1 SAILLSDTFNAVL
14 RRVDLSN
21 GAVTTVA
28 GRVQVQATADGV
40 GTAARFQGP
49 RGMAVNASGTVAYVA
64 DGPAIRRVDLSTWT
78 VTTIAGTP
86 GEDGFQ
92 DGTGAAVRLGY
103 LLHALELS
111 ADSEVLY
118 IADRS
123 NRVLRALT
131 LSSGEL
137 VTVAGWP
144 YTGASR
150 SVDGVGTA
158 ARFSGLGGM
167 ARVGDALYVADT
179 FNHTVRR
186 VSLSDFSVTTVAG
199 AAGVAGEVDGAGTA
213 ARFDAPQGLAVAG
226 GALYTAGF
234 SGTLR
239 RIGIPAYEVST
250 VLGVEGESYARDGQ
264 GAAVRLGTGFAPP
277 IAHPTDK
284 VLWYQD
290 RSANS
295 LRRVDLE
302 TLVVQTYAGAL
313 EPELHR
319 DGTVEEARFVA
330 PAGLAVNAAG
340 TRWYVAD
347 AAAQVI
353 REVDTTSGT
362 VRTLAGSP
370 GQWGAVDGTGDAARF
385 DVPLALAY
393 EESSGR
399 LYVADTYN
407 GCLRTVE
414 VASGAVAT
422 LAGRCGEPGTE
433 DGTGT
438 SARLLEPVALALD
451 VAAGRLFFS
460 EAAAEDL
467 HPGGRAAIRQ
477 VMLATGEVTTLA
489 GGARATAMPLDGA
502 ASSATFDAPTAL
514 AWDQASERL
523 FIAEQ
528 AVAAIR
534 ALHLPSATVSLV
546 AGKYGERGP
555 ADGSPMAARFDAPSG
570 LALDVAT
577 RTLLVSDSGAN
588 TLRRLSLD
596 DGAVSTFLGD
606 PSRGGGFITPQP
618 LDMATLYLPT
628 APVVAGGVIGWL
640 GETAVYRVSTQEAVA
655 P

>member
-1 SAILLSDTFNAVL
+1 
-14 RRVDLSN
+14 
-21 GAVTTVA
+21 
-28 GRVQVQATADGV
+28 
-40 GTAARFQGP
+40 
-49 RGMAVNASGTVAYVA
+49 
-64 DGPAIRRVDLSTWT
+64 
-78 VTTIAGTP
+78 
-86 GEDGFQ
+86 
-92 DGTGAAVRLGY
+92 
-103 LLHALELS
+103 
-111 ADSEVLY
+111 
-118 IADRS
+118 
-123 NRVLRALT
+123 
-131 LSSGEL
+131 

-226 GALYTAGF
+226 GALYAAGF

-239 RIGIPAYEVST
+239 RIALPGHEVST
-250 VLGVEGESYARDGQ
+250 VLGVEGEAYARDGQ

-277 IAHPTDK
+277 IAHPTGK
-284 VLWYQD
+284 ELFYQD

-302 TLVVQTYAGAL
+302 GLVVQTYAGAL

-319 DGTVEEARFVA
+319 DGTLEAARFVA
-330 PAGLAVNAAG
+330 PTGLAVNAAG
-340 TRWYVAD
+340 TRWFVAD

-353 REVDTTSGT
+353 REVDATSGT
-362 VRTLAGSP
+362 VRTIAGSP
-370 GQWGAVDGTGDAARF
+370 GQWGAVDGTGEAARF

-393 EESSGR
+393 DEPSGR

-414 VASGAVAT
+414 VESGAVST

-438 SARLLEPVALALD
+438 AARLLEPVALALD

-460 EAAAEDL
+460 EVAGEDL
-467 HPGGRAAIRQ
+467 LPGGRAAIRQ
-477 VMLATGEVTTLA
+477 VMLATGEVTTVA
-489 GGARATAMPLDGA
+489 GGARAPAMPVDGD
-502 ASSATFDAPTAL
+502 ASGATFDAPTAL
-514 AWDQASERL
+514 AWDQDGGRL

-528 AVAAIR
+528 AAAAIR
-534 ALHLPSATVSLV
+534 ALHLPSGTVSLV

-555 ADGSPMAARFDAPSG
+555 ADGSPALARFDAPSG
-570 LALDVAT
+570 LAVDAAT
-577 RTLLVSDSGAN
+577 QTLLVSDSGAN
-588 TLRRLSLD
+588 TLRRLALD
-596 DGAVSTFLGD
+596 DGTVSTWLGD
-606 PSRGGGFITPQP
+606 PARGGGFVTPQP
-618 LDMATLYLPT
+618 LDTATLYLPT
-628 APVVAGGVIGWL
+628 APVVAGGVVGWL
-640 GETAVYRVSTQEAVA
+640 GEMAVYRVSTQAAAA

>member
-1 SAILLSDTFNAVL
+1 MRSVLVLAPAVLALLCAGCQPPSTVPDGGAAFPDAGNADGGGGPLAQLLAGTPATGFADGVGTAARFNGPSGGAILPDGSAILLSDTFNAVL

-226 GALYTAGF
+226 
-234 SGTLR
+234 
-239 RIGIPAYEVST
+239 
-250 VLGVEGESYARDGQ
+250 
-264 GAAVRLGTGFAPP
+264 
-277 IAHPTDK
+277 
-284 VLWYQD
+284 
-290 RSANS
+290 
-295 LRRVDLE
+295 
-302 TLVVQTYAGAL
+302 
-313 EPELHR
+313 
-319 DGTVEEARFVA
+319 
-330 PAGLAVNAAG
+330 
-340 TRWYVAD
+340 
-347 AAAQVI
+347 
-353 REVDTTSGT
+353 
-362 VRTLAGSP
+362 
-370 GQWGAVDGTGDAARF
+370 
-385 DVPLALAY
+385 
-393 EESSGR
+393 
-399 LYVADTYN
+399 
-407 GCLRTVE
+407 
-414 VASGAVAT
+414 
-422 LAGRCGEPGTE
+422 
-433 DGTGT
+433 
-438 SARLLEPVALALD
+438 
-451 VAAGRLFFS
+451 
-460 EAAAEDL
+460 
-467 HPGGRAAIRQ
+467 
-477 VMLATGEVTTLA
+477 
-489 GGARATAMPLDGA
+489 
-502 ASSATFDAPTAL
+502 
-514 AWDQASERL
+514 
-523 FIAEQ
+523 
-528 AVAAIR
+528 
-534 ALHLPSATVSLV
+534 
-546 AGKYGERGP
+546 
-555 ADGSPMAARFDAPSG
+555 
-570 LALDVAT
+570 
-577 RTLLVSDSGAN
+577 
-588 TLRRLSLD
+588 
-596 DGAVSTFLGD
+596 
-606 PSRGGGFITPQP
+606 
-618 LDMATLYLPT
+618 
-628 APVVAGGVIGWL
+628 
-640 GETAVYRVSTQEAVA
+640 
-655 P
+655 